1 MVEAMKAG
9 KKLHAAIVISVCIF
23 FHSPSVQAEQL
34 STHVKRLTSALSTRN
49 LDSLRLLIDPN
60 KVYVEIFP
68 KEGAYLSPSQTLSV
82 IESFFH
88 TSPPV
93 SFSFFLVK
101 EEGESGI
108 AAGSLTTS
116 ERGMMKDHRVSF
128 GFQKNKSGSWLLNRI
143 SIR

>member
-1 MVEAMKAG
+1 MVEAMKACE
-9 KKLHAAIVISVCIF
+9 KLNAAFIIAVCIF
-23 FHSPSVQAEQL
+23 FHSSSVQAEQL
-34 STHVKRLTSALSTRN
+34 SAHVKRLTSALSTRN
-49 LDSLRLLIDPN
+49 LDSLRMLIDPN

-68 KEGAYLSPSQTLSV
+68 KEGSFLSPSQTLSV
-82 IESFFH
+82 IESFFQY
-88 TSPPV
+88 SPPV

-116 ERGMMKDHRVSF
+116 EKGMMKNHRVNF
-128 GFQKNKSGSWLLNRI
+128 GFQKNKSGFWMLNRI